1 LPALIRFI
9 DDSVVAW
16 PRLGVP

>member
-9 DDSVVAW
+9 DDSVVAL